1 MVKLFVQMGVEKK
14 ILEELKRYNQINSYI
29 VEQEDPLAALAD
41 TAVTGDETA
50 NVDEPADAT
59 GAEEVAEPVDVA
71 NDPEVEVVGDEETSD
86 SGTEEL
92 DITDLVNKQNE
103 VASKQDEYMN
113 NLFGK
118 LEDLTNKLGEM
129 DKIFD
134 KINSLEQKIEKY
146 RSKTPEEKLHLRSLD
161 SYPYNQK
168 LTDFFVDKQP
178 EMEQSGKH
186 EYILTADEVQN
197 FSDNSIRDTFGPVP
211 KNNPSF

>member
-1 MVKLFVQMGVEKK
+1 MGVEKK
-14 ILEELKRYNQINSYI
+14 ILEELSRYNQINSYI
-29 VEQEDPLAALAD
+29 TEQDANVVDVSLDAGEELTTEPTAD
-41 TAVTGDETA
+41 TDL
-50 NVDEPADAT
+50 DT

-71 NDPEVEVVGDEETSD
+71 SNPDVEVIDD
-86 SGTEEL
+86 SGEVQGEENTEEL
-92 DITDLVNKQNE
+92 DITELVNKQNE
-103 VASKQDEYMN
+103 VAQKQDEYMN

-118 LEDLTNKLGEM
+118 LDDLTNKLQEM

-146 RSKTPEEKLHLRSLD
+146 REKTPEEKLHLRSLD

-186 EYILTADEVQN
+186 EYVLTADEVQN
-197 FSDNSIRDTFGPVP
+197 FSNNSIRDTFGPVP
-211 KNNPSF
+211 KNTPSF

>member
-1 MVKLFVQMGVEKK
+1 MGVEKK
-14 ILEELKRYNQINSYI
+14 ILEELNRYNQINSYI
-29 VEQEDPLAALAD
+29 TEQADPLADLAGG
-41 TAVTGDETA
+41 ADET
-50 NVDEPADAT
+50 PATNDLPDA

-71 NDPEVEVVGDEETSD
+71 SDPEVEVIGDEGGTETESE
-86 SGTEEL
+86 TEEL

-103 VASKQDEYMN
+103 VATKQDEYMS

-146 RSKTPEEKLHLRSLD
+146 REKTPEERLHLRSLD

-178 EMEQSGKH
+178 EMEKSGKH
-186 EYILTADEVQN
+186 EYVLTADEVKN
-197 FSDNSIRDTFGPVP
+197 FSDNSIRDTFGPIP

>member
-1 MVKLFVQMGVEKK
+1 MGVEKK
-14 ILEELKRYNQINSYI
+14 ILQELNRYNQINSYI
-29 VEQEDPLAALAD
+29 TEQADPLADLAAGADETPATDDLAD
-41 TAVTGDETA
+41 V
-50 NVDEPADAT
+50 

-71 NDPEVEVVGDEETSD
+71 NDPEVEVIGAEGGTETE

-103 VASKQDEYMN
+103 VATKQDEYMN

-118 LEDLTNKLGEM
+118 LEDLTNKLSEM

-146 RSKTPEEKLHLRSLD
+146 REKTPEEKLHLRSLD

-178 EMEQSGKH
+178 EMEKSGKH
-186 EYILTADEVQN
+186 EYVLTADEVKN
-197 FSDNSIRDTFGPVP
+197 FSDNSIRDTFGPIP
-211 KNNPSF
+211 KNTPSF

>member
-1 MVKLFVQMGVEKK
+1 MGVEKK
-14 ILEELKRYNQINSYI
+14 ILEELNRYNQINSYI
-29 VEQEDPLAALAD
+29 TEQADPLADLAGG
-41 TAVTGDETA
+41 ADETPTT
-50 NVDEPADAT
+50 DDLPDA

-71 NDPEVEVVGDEETSD
+71 SDPEVEVIGDEGGTETE

-103 VASKQDEYMN
+103 VATKQDEYMN

-146 RSKTPEEKLHLRSLD
+146 REKTPEERLHLRSLD

-178 EMEQSGKH
+178 EMEKSGKH
-186 EYILTADEVQN
+186 EYVLTADEVKN
-197 FSDNSIRDTFGPVP
+197 FSDNSIRDTFGPIP

>member
-1 MVKLFVQMGVEKK
+1 MGVEKK
-14 ILEELKRYNQINSYI
+14 ILQELNRYKQINSYI
-29 VEQEDPLAALAD
+29 TEQADPLADLA
-41 TAVTGDETA
+41 GG
-50 NVDEPADAT
+50 ADAT
-59 GAEEVAEPVDVA
+59 PATDDLTDIGAEEVDEPVDVA
-71 NDPEVEVVGDEETSD
+71 NDPEVEVIGDKGGAETE

-103 VASKQDEYMN
+103 VASKQDEYMS

-146 RSKTPEEKLHLRSLD
+146 REKTPEERLHLRSLD

-168 LTDFFVDKQP
+168 LTDFFIDKQP
-178 EMEQSGKH
+178 EMEKSGKH
-186 EYILTADEVQN
+186 EYVLTADEVKN
-197 FSDNSIRDTFGPVP
+197 FSDHSIRDTFGPIP
-211 KNNPSF
+211 KNSPSF

>member
-1 MVKLFVQMGVEKK
+1 MGVEKK
-14 ILEELKRYNQINSYI
+14 ILEELNRYNQINSYI
-29 VEQEDPLAALAD
+29 TEQADPLADLAGG
-41 TAVTGDETA
+41 ADET
-50 NVDEPADAT
+50 PATDDLPDA

-71 NDPEVEVVGDEETSD
+71 SDPEVEVIGDEGGTETE

-103 VASKQDEYMN
+103 VATKQDEYMN

-146 RSKTPEEKLHLRSLD
+146 REKTPEERLHLRSLD

-178 EMEQSGKH
+178 EMEKSGKH
-186 EYILTADEVQN
+186 EYVLTADEVKN
-197 FSDNSIRDTFGPVP
+197 FSDNSIRDTFGPIP

>member
-1 MVKLFVQMGVEKK
+1 MGVEKK
-14 ILEELKRYNQINSYI
+14 ILEELSRYNQINSYI
-29 VEQEDPLAALAD
+29 TEQDANVVDVSLDAGEELTTEPTAD
-41 TAVTGDETA
+41 TDL
-50 NVDEPADAT
+50 DT

-71 NDPEVEVVGDEETSD
+71 SDPDVEVIDD
-86 SGTEEL
+86 SGEVQGEENTEEL
-92 DITDLVNKQNE
+92 DITELVNKQNE
-103 VASKQDEYMN
+103 VAQKQDEYMN

-118 LEDLTNKLGEM
+118 LDDLTNKLQEM

-146 RSKTPEEKLHLRSLD
+146 REKTPEEKLHLRSLD

-186 EYILTADEVQN
+186 EYVLTADEVQN
-197 FSDNSIRDTFGPVP
+197 FSNNSIRDTFGPVP
-211 KNNPSF
+211 KNTPSF

>member
-1 MVKLFVQMGVEKK
+1 MGVEKK
-14 ILEELKRYNQINSYI
+14 ILEELSRYNQINSYI
-29 VEQEDPLAALAD
+29 TEQDANVVDVSLDAGEELTTEPTAD
-41 TAVTGDETA
+41 TDL
-50 NVDEPADAT
+50 DT

-71 NDPEVEVVGDEETSD
+71 SDPDVEVIDD
-86 SGTEEL
+86 SGEVQGEENTEEL
-92 DITDLVNKQNE
+92 DITELVNKQNE
-103 VASKQDEYMN
+103 VAQKQDEYMN

-118 LEDLTNKLGEM
+118 LDDLTNKLQEM

-146 RSKTPEEKLHLRSLD
+146 REKTPEEKLHLRSLD

-186 EYILTADEVQN
+186 EYVLTADEVQN

-211 KNNPSF
+211 KNTPSF